1 MYDHGNNLIL
11 PIPHPFTVV
20 GVFIHFLYLCIYRQ
34 LLYLTVRTNYIIF
47 NNGALTWFRFNVTFV
62 SLAQNHYQGMKPTK
76 KSEILTLKK
85 SLARQPAPEEVS
97 PVDTAITS
105 EPVIEQQPD
114 VDVESLAPEYF
125 TSYAPVLEYPTI
137 RSVANS
143 GGWQASDIWR
153 ELRVDGLCD

>member
-1 MYDHGNNLIL
+1 
-11 PIPHPFTVV
+11 
-20 GVFIHFLYLCIYRQ
+20 
-34 LLYLTVRTNYIIF
+34 
-47 NNGALTWFRFNVTFV
+47 
-62 SLAQNHYQGMKPTK
+62 MKPTK

-85 SLARQPAPEEVS
+85 SLATQPAPEEVS

-105 EPVIEQQPD
+105 EPIIEQQPD